1 MSRGG
6 RHRAFAALRSA
17 PSRLWFVVRWL
28 IRAPW
33 RFLRMAYRSV
43 EATIENAVTALVQ
56 IWGNKVRSVLT
67 VLGIIIAVT
76 STITVV
82 SVVQGLG
89 NYVTDF
95 LKGIGTNSVW
105 VYPQRPPGADRK
117 GMGRAVLTMN
127 DLNAV
132 AEQCTNLGRISP
144 MIFSLCSVEYGR
156 ELAEDIRLRGVSAE
170 FQAIHNFY
178 VDVGRF
184 LTPIDIENAT
194 QVCCLG
200 RDLLDKLCCDES
212 IVGEYLLI
220 DGQRFQV
227 VGLIEEKGSFAG
239 ESQDE
244 LVLIPHTTGLKIY
257 PYLKDFV
264 IILTEAVDESSV
276 PEAVAEITRVLR
288 SRHGLKPGQPNDFA
302 VETQDQFLSFMNNV
316 KMYATSAL
324 GGIVGISLL
333 VGGIGIMNVMLVSV
347 TERTREIGLRKSVG
361 ARRRDIMLQ
370 FLTEAVVL
378 ATVGGAIGII
388 LGYALGHVASLHPS
402 MVEVSVPAWA
412 VALALGFSA
421 GVGILFGIIP
431 AFKAAILHPID
442 ALRHE

>member
-1 MSRGG
+1 VL
-6 RHRAFAALRSA
+6 AALWWLV
-17 PSRLWFVVRWL
+17 RL
-28 IRAPW
+28 PW
-33 RFLRMAYRSV
+33 RVIRLLYHSA
-43 EATIENAVTALVQ
+43 EAAVSNSVTALVQ
-56 IWGNKVRSVLT
+56 IWSNKARSVLT

-82 SVVQGLG
+82 SVVQGFG

-95 LKGIGTNSVW
+95 LKGIGTNSMW
-105 VYPQRPPGADRK
+105 VFPRDPPGAERA
-117 GMGRAVLTMN
+117 GMRRAVLDMD

-132 AEQCTNLGRISP
+132 AAQCDKLGRITPLTVSR
-144 MIFSLCSVEYGR
+144 CSIEYGR
-156 ELAEDIRLRGVSAE
+156 EMAENIDVIGAGSQ
-170 FQAIHNFY
+170 FQAIRNFY

-184 LTPIDIENAT
+184 LGPTDIENAT

-200 RDLLDKLCCDES
+200 RELLVKLRCDES
-212 IVGEYLLI
+212 VLGEYILV
-220 DGQRFQV
+220 DGQRFRV

-239 ESQDE
+239 QSQDD
-244 LVLIPHTTGLKIY
+244 LVIIPHTTSLKMY

-264 IILTEAVDESSV
+264 IILTEAVSEEAV
-276 PEAVAEITRVLR
+276 PEAVSDITRILR
-288 SRHGLKPGQPNDFA
+288 SRHELKPGQPNDFA
-302 VETQDQFLSFMNNV
+302 IETQDQFLNFMNNV
-316 KMYATSAL
+316 KTYATSAL

-361 ARRRDIMLQ
+361 ARRRDIMTQ

-378 ATVGGAIGII
+378 ATIGGAIGIV
-388 LGYALGHVASLHPS
+388 LGYSIGHVASMHPN
-402 MVEVSVPAWA
+402 MVEVSVPLWA

-421 GVGILFGIIP
+421 GVGIIFGIIP